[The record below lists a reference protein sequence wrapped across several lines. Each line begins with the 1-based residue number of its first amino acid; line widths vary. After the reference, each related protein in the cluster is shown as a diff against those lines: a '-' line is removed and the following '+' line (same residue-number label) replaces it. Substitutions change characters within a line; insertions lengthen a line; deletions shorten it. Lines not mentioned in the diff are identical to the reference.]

1 MTDLFASIESDNLRR
16 VQPLAARMRPQSLDE
31 VVGQD
36 HLLAPHA
43 TFRRLLEAGGLG
55 SVILFGPPGCG
66 KTTVAGL
73 LAGHLKCR
81 FQPLNAISTG
91 VKEIRESLDQ
101 ARDEVR
107 SGGPRTLV
115 FIDELHRLH
124 RGQQEVM
131 LREVE
136 EGVIVLVGATT
147 ANPFFA
153 VSSALISRSQVCELR
168 QLSAADVELLLARAL
183 ADSERGLG
191 GRGLSL
197 LPSAAT
203 LLAQL
208 SDGDARRAYQA
219 LELAAAAKPADDHEI
234 TPSLVREV
242 FQRRAGVYDRSEDAH
257 YDHASA
263 LIKSIRGSDPDA
275 GIYWL
280 ARMLEA
286 GEDVRFLC
294 RRLVILASE
303 DVGNA
308 DPQALVVA
316 VAAMQACEFV
326 GLPECQLPLAQAVT
340 YLACAPKSN
349 ASTTAIAQARH
360 DVREGGIVP
369 VPMRLRDSHS
379 ASARQRGHGDNY
391 QYAHDAAEGIVAQ
404 DYLGIDREYYH
415 PVPRGFEAELAV
427 RLQEIRAILRRAQGD
442 APQS

>member
-1 MTDLFASIESDNLRR
+1 MTDLFTSIESDNLKRM
-16 VQPLAARMRPQSLDE
+16 QPLAARMRPCTLDD

-43 TFRRLLEAGGLG
+43 IFRRLLEARGLG

-73 LAGHLKCR
+73 LAGHLECR

-101 ARDEVR
+101 AREEVR

-168 QLSAADVELLLARAL
+168 QLSAADVEVLLARAL

-191 GRGLSL
+191 GRGLIL
-197 LPSAAT
+197 APSAAM
-203 LLAQL
+203 LLGQL

-219 LELAAAAKPADDHEI
+219 LELAAAAIPADEHEI
-234 TPSLVREV
+234 TPALVREV

-275 GIYWL
+275 SIYWL

-340 YLACAPKSN
+340 YLACAFKSN
-349 ASTTAIAQARH
+349 ASTAAIAQARH
-360 DVREGGIVP
+360 DVREGRIAP

-379 ASARQRGHGDNY
+379 ASARQRGHGEGY
-391 QYAHDAAEGIVAQ
+391 QYAHDVEGGIVAQ
-404 DYLGIDREYYH
+404 DYLGIDREYYQ
-415 PVPRGFEAELAV
+415 PVPRGFEADLAI
-427 RLQEIRAILRRAQGD
+427 RLQEIRSILRRAKVD
-442 APQS
+442 SP